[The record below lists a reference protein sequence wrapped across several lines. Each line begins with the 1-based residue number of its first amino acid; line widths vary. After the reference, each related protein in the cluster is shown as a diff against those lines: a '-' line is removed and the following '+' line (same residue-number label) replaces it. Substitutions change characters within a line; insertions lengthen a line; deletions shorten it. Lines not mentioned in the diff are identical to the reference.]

1 MWHMPFTVT
10 PSPKA
15 TSIFEATKIPFVIFH
30 HYTSDER
37 NDFQQCACIHLFMNE
52 TRPIGVTYTIERL
65 YRRRDYKPMV
75 RVTQHVESRVSRIHV
90 NQLAVSKRVRESIVN
105 ADAMVGRLEKAIFK

>member
-1 MWHMPFTVT
+1 
-10 PSPKA
+10 
-15 TSIFEATKIPFVIFH
+15 
-30 HYTSDER
+30 
-37 NDFQQCACIHLFMNE
+37 
-52 TRPIGVTYTIERL
+52 
-65 YRRRDYKPMV
+65 MV